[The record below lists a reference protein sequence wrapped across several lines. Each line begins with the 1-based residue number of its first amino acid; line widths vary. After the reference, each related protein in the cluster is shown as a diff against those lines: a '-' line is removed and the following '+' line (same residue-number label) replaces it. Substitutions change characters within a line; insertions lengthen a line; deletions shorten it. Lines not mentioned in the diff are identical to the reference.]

1 MNDDE
6 SAVKETASEAI
17 ARLVLAA
24 HERHDDD
31 DGTYARS
38 VLEARARRLAKP
50 LASIDATAAE
60 DELDIL
66 IFLVGDEQLAIPVS
80 AIVAIVRSNVITP
93 LPRAVPPVFGV
104 TAWRGRPLTVLTLN
118 GDRGANDADGRLLVL
133 GDGRRALVALRSDT
147 AEDTRV
153 VRKSSLSPSSGGPRS
168 AYAMGAT
175 SDGVLVL
182 DPAFLIHAARTEL

>member
-1 MNDDE
+1 MNDE
-6 SAVKETASEAI
+6 APVGPETASRA
-17 ARLVLAA
+17 LAQVVA
-24 HERHDDD
+24 AANERHEDD
-31 DGTYARS
+31 DGAHARS

-50 LASIDATAAE
+50 LELIDATAAE

-66 IFLVGDEQLAIPVS
+66 IFLVGDESLAIPVS
-80 AIVAIVRSNVITP
+80 SIVAIVRAGVVTP
-93 LPRAVPPVFGV
+93 LPRAVPPVYGV

-118 GDRGANDADGRLLVL
+118 GDGGANDADGRLIVL
-133 GDGRRALVALRSDT
+133 GEGRRAHVALRTDT

-182 DPAFLIHAARTEL
+182 DPEFLIHAARHEL